1 MIIDTSAVA
10 LTGMSVKPA
19 DIRPNLN
26 FGDCLAYALAKT
38 TGKSLLLIGADFVH
52 TDIAPAIA

>member
-1 MIIDTSAVA
+1 
-10 LTGMSVKPA
+10 
-19 DIRPNLN
+19 LN